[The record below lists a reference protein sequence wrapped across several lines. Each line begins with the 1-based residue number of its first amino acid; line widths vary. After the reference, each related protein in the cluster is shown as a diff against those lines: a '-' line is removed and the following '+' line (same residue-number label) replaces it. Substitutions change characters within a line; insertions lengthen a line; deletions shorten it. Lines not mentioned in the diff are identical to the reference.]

1 MTLKKACIVCNGEAL
16 PKPLLVAHVSEADFV
31 IAADGGVRQL
41 LEAGLKPNLYIGDM
55 DSSDVSV
62 LSSDD
67 SVETVTFDRDKN
79 ESDSELAVHSA
90 ISYGA
95 DRIILLS
102 ASGNRLD
109 HTFSNLSLLS
119 RYPGRLFLVDER
131 LTCFALSDDIGSCQ
145 IECGKDKL
153 VSVFSFGDAVSGLS
167 IAGTKW
173 ELDGATLS
181 PGSLGLSNMSAKRT
195 VSVSIRSGCLM
206 VFAECNPDNIRVI
219 NEFESE

>member
-1 MTLKKACIVCNGEAL
+1 MALKKACIVCNGEAL
-16 PKPLLVAHVSEADFV
+16 PEPLLAAHVSEADLV

-67 SVETVTFDRDKN
+67 SVEIVTYDRDKN
-79 ESDSELAVHSA
+79 ESDSELAVNHA
-90 ISYGA
+90 IRNGA

-102 ASGNRLD
+102 ASGSRLD

-119 RYPGRLFLVDER
+119 RYPGRLFLVDEGM
-131 LTCFALSDDIGSCQ
+131 TCFALSDDIGSCH

-153 VSVFSFGDAVSGLS
+153 VSVFPFGDAVSGFS
-167 IAGTKW
+167 ISGTKW
-173 ELDGATLS
+173 ELDSATLS
-181 PGSLGLSNMSAKRT
+181 PGSLGLSNMSAEQT
-195 VSVSIRSGCLM
+195 VSISIRSGCLM
-206 VFAECNPDNIRVI
+206 VFAECSSDNIRII
-219 NEFESE
+219 NKFESE